1 MWSLSV
7 LLLGARRSRELSG
20 HELSGFQG
28 DDPEDIFEELSPAWL
43 ASQADIWRD
52 RPLREFARW
61 LTDVMVNR
69 SQRLA
74 LRKARP
80 DARIGVLKIPSRV
93 HLRDQFIFRDSREGG
108 GQASLRLD
116 QLAGVLA
123 GAGLL
128 ARGDDTW
135 VIGPRGDLLA

>member
-1 MWSLSV
+1 MWHGRSV
-7 LLLGARRSRELSG
+7 
-20 HELSGFQG
+20 
-28 DDPEDIFEELSPAWL
+28 
-43 ASQADIWRD
+43 RD
-52 RPLREFARW
+52 FARW
-61 LTDVMVNR
+61 LADIMVNR

-80 DARIGVLKIPSRV
+80 DARTGVLKIPSRV
-93 HLRDQFIFRDSREGG
+93 HLRDRFIFRDSREGG

-128 ARGDDTW
+128 ASDDDAW